1 MNPFWHLPIFALTFT
16 FYVNIFLYL
25 SVINFF
31 PIMRVLVIET
41 KSFVMHF
48 TVFNAFTETESKFN
62 KFLRSFELEQCI
74 CICICLL
81 NTLLSLLEFA
91 FVWLF
96 ACLFVFLFVS
106 MVVMLSMILCNLSLI
121 LCICTSLCSYGLVF
135 YTENLL

>member
-1 MNPFWHLPIFALTFT
+1 MAQLDSNTPSNICYAFIGFEILIFARSSSWSIILKL
-16 FYVNIFLYL
+16 NKIFG
-25 SVINFF
+25 
-31 PIMRVLVIET
+31 
-41 KSFVMHF
+41 KHF

-74 CICICLL
+74 CRCTCLL
-81 NTLLSLLEFA
+81 HTLLSLLEFA